1 MRKLNAFLGNGIRM
15 QRNALDKRVAKY
27 RKLCFEEL
35 LTETGMPEL
44 LVHERAMRWPSVGP

>member
-44 LVHERAMRWPSVGP
+44 LVHERAMWWPFVGP